1 MEKNMFTKNFL
12 ELMEE
17 TNFDK
22 KIREI
27 NEQIIDFN
35 KNKSELLEEDY
46 QIIKYQIKKS
56 INELKSELVITN

>member
-1 MEKNMFTKNFL
+1 MFTKNFL